1 MLELRNLTKKYRSGG
16 GTVTALDSVSLC
28 LPDTG
33 LVFVLGKSGSGKS
46 TMLNILGG
54 LDRPTSGELIVN
66 GKSALTSAEMDGYR
80 NSCVG
85 FVFQEYNLL
94 DEFSVGHNVA
104 LALRLGGGSGDE
116 KEVVSRVLADV
127 ELSGME
133 RRKPFTLSGGQKQ
146 RIAIARALVK
156 DPEIILADEPTGA
169 LDSETGE
176 QILTLLKKLSAR
188 RLVVVVSHDR
198 DFAERYA
205 DRIIELKDGKIVND
219 SLRGASAALSSET
232 HAVAFKRS
240 RLPVGDSVFMGVSSL
255 GRHPFRTLSTV
266 LVCILAFAL
275 LGVMITL
282 AMYDPDYTVMS
293 AMRSGTTPCVVL
305 RPQAQ
310 IHNDREEGPK
320 TLEEPTY
327 AGVSETA
334 ALGAE
339 NEATVVGVF
348 DLTNQQ
354 AGLFSRGITI
364 YVDDDEQG
372 YLYGSVDMSFNKFYS
387 ARPQGFSDCGGEV
400 LEKVSLG
407 HVGEY
412 PERTSEVAISSYMFD
427 VIKKYGLITSDGI
440 KTYENEEDLIG
451 ERIPLVS
458 DPERM
463 PTLYLTVT
471 GIYDFGVF
479 PEEYESMRDLDMSDL
494 STSDDEYQQYIY
506 ERVRGMT
513 AYLAESLHQIF
524 YVCDDFYDTY
534 GGILSKSGY
543 DPFSV
548 SFDIDDEV
556 IRNEDGD
563 TMFFTH
569 DTMFAQDV
577 PVYSSETGER
587 LSIDVSEV
595 STTDIFLS
603 AEHVVGYAG
612 SAISSG
618 IAPIGTEDA
627 VARLSEA
634 LASGADIDEPLSDTV
649 RLLESCGALPKTLQT
664 TDFDRYSVRGIA
676 DARCVDIDDD
686 IEGAYPVFIYKDVM
700 GTLTGELTKQL
711 SGKTSEYEVP
721 DDARYNWLYMPVT
734 EMTEEAAYRVLD
746 MREFRGDYAYEILN
760 SYYEDAVAI
769 SGSIEDFRTIF
780 LVAGIVLAV
789 LGALLMFNLL
799 SVSVSG
805 RAKEIGILRALGA
818 RGRNVFAIFFA
829 ESLVICLSCF
839 ILSSVVAGLVCML
852 FDGMF
857 VSAFASSLTFS
868 VLDFGVPSVLII
880 FGISIVVSFAAVFVP
895 VFSVVR
901 KTPVEA
907 IREAV

>member
-219 SLRGASAALSSET
+219 SVRGASAALSSET

-320 TLEEPTY
+320 TLKNPHMP
-327 AGVSETA
+327 ACQRQPHSE
-334 ALGAE
+334 
-339 NEATVVGVF
+339 
-348 DLTNQQ
+348 
-354 AGLFSRGITI
+354 R
-364 YVDDDEQG
+364 
-372 YLYGSVDMSFNKFYS
+372 K
-387 ARPQGFSDCGGEV
+387 
-400 LEKVSLG
+400 
-407 HVGEY
+407 
-412 PERTSEVAISSYMFD
+412 
-427 VIKKYGLITSDGI
+427 
-440 KTYENEEDLIG
+440 
-451 ERIPLVS
+451 
-458 DPERM
+458 
-463 PTLYLTVT
+463 
-471 GIYDFGVF
+471 
-479 PEEYESMRDLDMSDL
+479 MRRRS
-494 STSDDEYQQYIY
+494 
-506 ERVRGMT
+506 
-513 AYLAESLHQIF
+513 
-524 YVCDDFYDTY
+524 
-534 GGILSKSGY
+534 
-543 DPFSV
+543 
-548 SFDIDDEV
+548 
-556 IRNEDGD
+556 
-563 TMFFTH
+563 
-569 DTMFAQDV
+569 
-577 PVYSSETGER
+577 
-587 LSIDVSEV
+587 
-595 STTDIFLS
+595 
-603 AEHVVGYAG
+603 
-612 SAISSG
+612 
-618 IAPIGTEDA
+618 
-627 VARLSEA
+627 
-634 LASGADIDEPLSDTV
+634 
-649 RLLESCGALPKTLQT
+649 
-664 TDFDRYSVRGIA
+664 
-676 DARCVDIDDD
+676 
-686 IEGAYPVFIYKDVM
+686 
-700 GTLTGELTKQL
+700 
-711 SGKTSEYEVP
+711 
-721 DDARYNWLYMPVT
+721 
-734 EMTEEAAYRVLD
+734 
-746 MREFRGDYAYEILN
+746 
-760 SYYEDAVAI
+760 
-769 SGSIEDFRTIF
+769 
-780 LVAGIVLAV
+780 
-789 LGALLMFNLL
+789 
-799 SVSVSG
+799 
-805 RAKEIGILRALGA
+805 
-818 RGRNVFAIFFA
+818 
-829 ESLVICLSCF
+829 
-839 ILSSVVAGLVCML
+839 
-852 FDGMF
+852 
-857 VSAFASSLTFS
+857 SAF
-868 VLDFGVPSVLII
+868 
-880 FGISIVVSFAAVFVP
+880 SI
-895 VFSVVR
+895 
-901 KTPVEA
+901 
-907 IREAV
+907 